1 MPRGCAEG
9 TNETSLNRQRI
20 DYRLSLKSG
29 VRGFMKRCANERLS
43 ELFWHDGCQLLYLC
57 REAIEITVTI
67 PHTIDSPYPQN
78 FDNQNHPTVIISIKM
93 RGILKKQQPTEKQHP
108 TEKQQPIGGSTK
120 SKSVAFTL
128 DTKLGAQGDA
138 VTLTTE
144 DRDAGSR
151 RQPWSARR
159 SIWPRTRRTRRTHT
173 SDWQRDTV
181 SSPRPSLSQSW
192 RPKLSYRSYRSTPSM
207 DEWGMHTQGIR
218 SMMREVKDIQSST
231 AYGVSPL
238 CVFDDS

>member
-1 MPRGCAEG
+1 
-9 TNETSLNRQRI
+9 
-20 DYRLSLKSG
+20 
-29 VRGFMKRCANERLS
+29 MKRCANERLS

-108 TEKQQPIGGSTK
+108 TEKQQPTGGSTK

-181 SSPRPSLSQSW
+181 SSTRPSLSQSW

-207 DEWGMHTQGIR
+207 DEWGTHKQGIR
-218 SMMREVKDIQSST
+218 SMMRDLKVIQSST
-231 AYGVSPL
+231 AYSVSPFL
-238 CVFDDS
+238 LSESAG